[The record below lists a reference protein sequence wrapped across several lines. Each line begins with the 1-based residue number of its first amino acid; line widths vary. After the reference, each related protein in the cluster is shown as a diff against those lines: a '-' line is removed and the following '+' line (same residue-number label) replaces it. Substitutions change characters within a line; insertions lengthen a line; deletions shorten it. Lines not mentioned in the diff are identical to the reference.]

1 MSELRNALDQYL
13 ATRHALGFTLDV
25 QGSLLHQFVR
35 FTETERIPFITK
47 DVALRWA
54 THPKD
59 CQPAQWAKRLGLV
72 RRFAE
77 YQSAVDPRTEIP
89 PADLLPHRFQRKPP
103 YVYSDQEIA
112 QLVDAAKQLHSPTG
126 LRGATFS
133 TLFGLLAV
141 TGMRV
146 GEAIAL
152 DRQDADL
159 TGGILLVRQAKFGK
173 SRLVPLHAS
182 TVDVLRHYA
191 RFRDRIFRTAM
202 TPSFF
207 ISNRGRRLS
216 RSSVKW
222 TFVQLSKQ
230 IGLRHVA
237 DRTGPR
243 IHDLRHAFAT
253 RKLLDF
259 YRTSDDVERHMA
271 ALATYLGH
279 ANVLNTYWYLSGV
292 PELFRL
298 ASLCLERKTS
308 EVTP

>member
-1 MSELRNALDQYL
+1 MSKLRNALDQYL
-13 ATRHALGFTLDV
+13 AIRHALGFKLDV
-25 QGSLLHQFVR
+25 QSALLHRFVD
-35 FTETERIPFITK
+35 FTETEGASFITR
-47 DVALRWA
+47 DAALRWA
-54 THPKD
+54 TQPKGR
-59 CQPAQWAKRLGLV
+59 QPAQWAKRLGLV

-77 YQSAVDPRTEIP
+77 YQSALDPRTQIP
-89 PADLLPHRFQRKPP
+89 PAELLPHRFQRKPP
-103 YVYSDQEIA
+103 YVYSDREIA
-112 QLVDAAKQLHSPTG
+112 QLVDAAKQLRSPTG
-126 LRGATFS
+126 LRAATFS
-133 TLFGLLAV
+133 TLFGMLAV

-159 TGGILLVRQAKFGK
+159 TDGILMVRQAKFGK

-191 RFRDRIFRTAM
+191 RLRDRTFRTAM
-202 TPSFF
+202 TRSFF
-207 ISNRGRRLS
+207 VSTRGRRLS

-222 TFVQLSKQ
+222 TFVKLSKQ
-230 IGLRHVA
+230 IGLRHPI
-237 DRTGPR
+237 DRRGPR

-253 RKLLDF
+253 RTLLGF
-259 YRTSDDVERHMA
+259 YRTADDVERHMA

-298 ASLCLERKTS
+298 ASMRLEGKKS
-308 EVTP
+308 EVMP